1 MKFLINKSTA
11 LVLISGVIGSI
22 FATNL
27 SVVALP
33 EEEIVNKLRT
43 VVVFAIV
50 NDKGSPL
57 VTLVDNQRS
66 EKPVFITRNDAQSFI
81 NQKLAPNQNELVEQL
96 KVREVFLADIYKLI
110 KEDAKNNSNSRFR
123 FTPSVQEVSSAAR
136 ILGQGKTF
144 PEVPL
149 FFVNLP
155 KDAQTVAYLERKL
168 GEESVIPLFFE
179 KKSAEEMI
187 AQFQR
192 ENPDLNPQLEIG
204 VTSLELVLKR
214 FEQEDNETVRKM
226 VLEPTEE
233 SLEFLRS
240 L

>member
-11 LVLISGVIGSI
+11 LVLISSVIGSI

-27 SVVALP
+27 SVIALP
-33 EEEIVNKLRT
+33 EEEIVNKLRQI
-43 VVVFAIV
+43 VVFAIV
-50 NDKGSPL
+50 NEKGSPL
-57 VTLVDNQRS
+57 VTLVDNQKN

-81 NQKLAPNQNELVEQL
+81 NHKLAPNQSEFTGQL
-96 KVREVFLADIYKLI
+96 KIREVFLADIYKLI
-110 KEDAKNNSNSRFR
+110 KDDAKNNNNSRFR
-123 FTPSVQEVSSAAR
+123 FTPSFQEVSSATR
-136 ILGQGKTF
+136 ILGKGKTF

-155 KDAQTVAYLERKL
+155 NDAQTVVYLERKL
-168 GEESVIPLFFE
+168 GEDSVIPLFFE
-179 KKSAEEMI
+179 KEGAEEMI
-187 AQFQR
+187 AQFKR
-192 ENPDLNPQLEIG
+192 ENPDLNPKLEIG
-204 VTSLELVLKR
+204 VTSLELVLER
-214 FEQEDNETVRKM
+214 FEQEDNETVHKM

>member
-81 NQKLAPNQNELVEQL
+81 NQKLAPNQNGLVEQL
-96 KVREVFLADIYKLI
+96 KVREVFLADIYQLI
-110 KEDAKNNSNSRFR
+110 QEDARNKNNSRFR
-123 FTPSVQEVSSAAR
+123 LTPNFQEVSSAER
-136 ILGQGKTF
+136 ILGKGETF
-144 PEVPL
+144 QEVPL
-149 FFVNLP
+149 FFVSFQ
-155 KDAQTVAYLERKL
+155 KDAQTVTYFQRKQ

-179 KKSAEEMI
+179 KRSAEEMI

-214 FEQEDNETVRKM
+214 FEKEDNETVRKM